1 MQGQPVESFSAA
13 MIKAAREGERAA
25 QAALLRGMQD
35 QWYRM
40 VLRLLGDAE
49 NAREA
54 TQETAL
60 RFLKRLPGFEG
71 RSEIRT
77 WSLGI
82 AINVAREMRR
92 QKKREELTSNA
103 PARLVGPVLLVRR
116 DWWWKLMGT
125 AVAGAAAAIVV
136 AVLVREGILRPTP
149 PQQRA
154 VLPTAQ
160 PKRPM
165 FVVLPGLPQ
174 APKSMT
180 LAPALGDKPV
190 FLPSLPTF
198 PSLLETLNEPDEA
211 SELIDQNPNA
221 TEAL

>member
-103 PARLVGPVLLVRR
+103 PARLVGPDLQVEKREEAELVSRVIDTLPLR
-116 DWWWKLMGT
+116 Q
-125 AVAGAAAAIVV
+125 
-136 AVLVREGILRPTP
+136 RE
-149 PQQRA
+149 A
-154 VLPTAQ
+154 
-160 PKRPM
+160 
-165 FVVLPGLPQ
+165 VVLRFFEQLSVEETASAMGCAGGTVKALVFQ
-174 APKSMT
+174 ALRNLRQSFGVEKKVS
-180 LAPALGDKPV
+180 LRRSLGSEKEREKEKELNDEPAQR
-190 FLPSLPTF
+190 T
-198 PSLLETLNEPDEA
+198 A
-211 SELIDQNPNA
+211 
-221 TEAL
+221 